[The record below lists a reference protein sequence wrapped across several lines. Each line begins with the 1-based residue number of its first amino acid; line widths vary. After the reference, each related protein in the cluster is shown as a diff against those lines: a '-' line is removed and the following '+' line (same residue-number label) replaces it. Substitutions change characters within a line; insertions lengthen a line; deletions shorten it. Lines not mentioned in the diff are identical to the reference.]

1 MSVPDRILRVDLS
14 AGRVRSERI
23 PDEWLTTYVGGK
35 GLGARYLYEMEPGVD
50 PESPANRL
58 AFMTGPLTAS
68 LPGEPRYAA
77 ITKSPLTGAFLDSY
91 GGGSFASRLAGSL
104 GDHLGV
110 VVRGAADEPVV
121 LSVAGGEAAIEPADD
136 LGGLDAAETDERF
149 PDAAVACIGPAGEAG
164 VRYAT
169 IASDGGD
176 HHAGRGGAGA
186 VMGSKNL
193 KAVVVRDPPP
203 EVPTALR
210 ELRDRYEER
219 FADSDAG
226 RWLAAGDT
234 LETVDFANETGVLPT
249 RGWQSRRFEGA
260 DDIGVDRAAVRSK
273 ERERPDDSVPG
284 GFRVS
289 TSGDVGDS
297 DSGDG
302 LERTDGREGEGGA
315 EDGDGHEE
323 EDSRDRDARDD
334 VASEPDTVPRGGTPI
349 ALGAGLG
356 IDDFDAV
363 VTLGGV
369 CDRLGIDVISAG
381 NAVAWAV
388 RASDAGLIDRDLSFG
403 DETAARTLID
413 EIARRST
420 PLGDA
425 LADGVEAA
433 AERFGGTDLIPT
445 VKGMELASYDPRGAG
460 TMALAFATSDRGGC
474 HRRARPVEIEA
485 VTDPGWTPEQRA
497 AVVADE
503 QDRRAA
509 LWCLVADD
517 FLADVFG
524 PSAAAEWFAALGDE
538 RDPDDLRL
546 LGERVWTLVR
556 LFNLREGFDRAD
568 DALPDALATGT
579 GEPSDDEVK
588 GEESGDD
595 VNGPASDDG
604 LDVDAFETL
613 LDRYYAY
620 REWDREGRPT
630 TRLLDRLGLSD
641 LPDEETPVTGAIPET
656 SDGR

>member
-1 MSVPDRILRVDLS
+1 MSVPDRVLRVDLS
-14 AGRVRSERI
+14 AERVRSERV
-23 PDEWLTTYVGGK
+23 PDEWLAMYVGGK
-35 GLGARYLYEMEPGVD
+35 GLGARYLYEMEPGID

-91 GGGSFASRLAGSL
+91 GGGSFANRLAGAL

-121 LSVAGGEAAIEPADD
+121 LSIADGEAAIEPAAD
-136 LGGLDAAETDERF
+136 LAGLDAAETDERF
-149 PDAAVACIGPAGEAG
+149 PDAGVACIGPAGEAR

-186 VMGSKNL
+186 VMGAKKL
-193 KAVVVRDPPP
+193 KAVVVRDPAPDIPP
-203 EVPTALR
+203 ALR
-210 ELRDRYEER
+210 DLRDRYEER
-219 FADSDAG
+219 FADSDTG
-226 RWLAAGDT
+226 RWLAASDT
-234 LETVDFANETGVLPT
+234 LETVEFANETGVLPT
-249 RGWQSRRFEGA
+249 RGWQSRRFEGT
-260 DDIGVDRAAVRSK
+260 DEIGVDQAAGRSE

-289 TSGDVGDS
+289 SSGNGTGPD
-297 DSGDG
+297 
-302 LERTDGREGEGGA
+302 
-315 EDGDGHEE
+315 DGDGS
-323 EDSRDRDARDD
+323 EDEDDRDD
-334 VASEPDTVPRGGTPI
+334 VAPGTDTVPRGGTPI

-363 VTLGGV
+363 VTLGGA
-369 CDRLGIDVISAG
+369 CDRLGLDVISAG
-381 NAVAWAV
+381 NAIAWAV

-403 DETAARTLID
+403 DKTAARTVIE

-420 PLGDA
+420 SLGDA

-433 AERFGGTDLIPT
+433 AERFGGADLIPT
-445 VKGMELASYDPRGAG
+445 VKGMDLGSYDPRGAE
-460 TMALAFATSDRGGC
+460 TMGLAFATSDRGGC
-474 HRRARPVEIEA
+474 HRRARPVEVEA
-485 VTDPGWTPEQRA
+485 VADPRWTPEQRA

-524 PSAAAEWFAALGDE
+524 PEAGIEWFAALGDE
-538 RDPDDLRL
+538 RDPDDIRL

-556 LFNLREGFDRAD
+556 LFNLREGFDRDD
-568 DALPDALATGT
+568 DALPDALTTEA
-579 GEPSDDEVK
+579 
-588 GEESGDD
+588 
-595 VNGPASDDG
+595 DDG
-604 LDVDAFETL
+604 GEGGLDPDAFETL

-620 REWDREGRPT
+620 RDWDREGRPT
-630 TRLLDRLGLSD
+630 TQLLDRLGLSE
-641 LPDEETPVTGAIPET
+641 LPDGETPVGEAVPEH
-656 SDGR
+656 SDGH

>member
-1 MSVPDRILRVDLS
+1 MMGTPDRILHVDLS
-14 AGRVRSERI
+14 AERVRRERI
-23 PDEWLTTYVGGK
+23 PDEWLARYVGGK
-35 GLGARYLYEMEPGVD
+35 GLGARYLYEMESGVD

-58 AFMTGPLTAS
+58 AFMVGPLTAS

-91 GGGSFASRLAGSL
+91 GGGAFASRLAGSL

-121 LSVAGGEAAIEPADD
+121 LSLTDGEATIEPADD
-136 LGGLDAAETDERF
+136 LRGLDAVETDEQF

-186 VMGSKNL
+186 VMGAKNL
-193 KAVVVRDPPP
+193 KAVVAHDPAP
-203 EVPTALR
+203 EVPS
-210 ELRDRYEER
+210 ELRDLRERYEKR

-234 LETVDFANETGVLPT
+234 LETVEFADETGVLPT
-249 RGWQSRRFEGA
+249 RGWQARRFDGA
-260 DDIGVDRAAVRSK
+260 KEIGVDRAADRAE

-284 GFRVS
+284 GFRVPGGVADD
-289 TSGDVGDS
+289 TETGD
-297 DSGDG
+297 
-302 LERTDGREGEGGA
+302 
-315 EDGDGHEE
+315 
-323 EDSRDRDARDD
+323 
-334 VASEPDTVPRGGTPI
+334 DTVPRGGTPI

-369 CDRLGIDVISAG
+369 CDRLGLDVISAG

-388 RASDAGLIDRDLSFG
+388 RASDAGVIDRDLEFG
-403 DETAARTLID
+403 DETAARTLIE
-413 EIARRST
+413 EITGRST

-433 AERFGGTDLIPT
+433 AERFGGADLIPT
-445 VKGMELASYDPRGAG
+445 VKGMELASYDPRGAE

-474 HRRARPVEIEA
+474 HRRARPVETEA
-485 VTDPGWTPEQRA
+485 VADPGWDPGERA

-517 FLADVFG
+517 FLAGVFG
-524 PSAAAEWFAALGDE
+524 PEAAAEWFAALGDE
-538 RDPDDLRL
+538 RDPEDLRI

-556 LFNLREGFDRAD
+556 LFNLREGFDRD
-568 DALPDALATGT
+568 DDVLPAALTTGTDGDSGSGLDPDAF
-579 GEPSDDEVK
+579 DD
-588 GEESGDD
+588 
-595 VNGPASDDG
+595 
-604 LDVDAFETL
+604 L
-613 LDRYYAY
+613 LDRYYA
-620 REWDREGRPT
+620 RRDWDRQGRPT
-630 TRLLDRLGLSD
+630 ERLLDRLGLED
-641 LPDEETPVTGAIPET
+641 LPDAETPVGSVAAESSTSTGDE
-656 SDGR
+656 DDR